1 VDLYA
6 VRLVVGISNIGRE
19 RPVCSYSSKRC
30 RKSSRLDDGRR
41 KHTRQNGALHDQAGQ
56 NDKADNTTRDLCNA
70 IKDENITVYT
80 IAYEV
85 TNGATKSLLRDC
97 ATTRSFYFN
106 ARNASE
112 LNKAFE
118 DIANSLTELRISA

>member
-1 VDLYA
+1 
-6 VRLVVGISNIGRE
+6 
-19 RPVCSYSSKRC
+19 
-30 RKSSRLDDGRR
+30 
-41 KHTRQNGALHDQAGQ
+41 
-56 NDKADNTTRDLCNA
+56 
-70 IKDENITVYT
+70 
-80 IAYEV
+80 V